1 MNRLKEVR
9 VLNKQRSIMVNK
21 KRMKKEKKKKLIF
34 ANIGK
39 ILRKLG
45 STVKSSAVRTKD
57 KLSLN
62 VNNTD
67 NYGYVGLGPT
77 NDAENSLEYMKAMEW
92 ALNEKHITNIALT
105 GPYGAGKSS
114 IIKTFLKK
122 HPSIKYINIS
132 LAMFRKNGQEEIN
145 GADEEFEKMLE
156 EGILKQLFYKV
167 NYTKIPQ
174 SRYRKLH
181 KVSFQTSFFRVIC
194 TLVLISSFTFLFAPG
209 KVKEIIDT
217 YSTTMQEMFG
227 WSELRQ
233 GIFASILGLFIIG
246 IMTCLFRWVNTKWKS
261 IEINVADKATI
272 KTDEEG
278 DAFSLNK
285 NMDEILYFFEETDYS
300 FVVIED
306 IDRFDTPEVYIKLR
320 EINKIINDYDAISR
334 RIIFVYALKDD
345 IFHNED
351 RTKFFDFIIPVIP
364 YVDTTN
370 SGEYFRKCLDNL
382 KTKGLAFNISNE
394 YIMNI
399 APFISDMRV
408 LNNICNEFI
417 IFKKTIKDSQELNRL
432 QDEQMLSMM
441 ILKNMYPREFAELQE
456 AEGIIKK
463 AYADRSAFIEKITV
477 NLQKE
482 VTDAEAKKK
491 ISDSQGV
498 LDAECV
504 KLAFI
509 QKLIGDKGMFSNLK
523 VNGKT
528 YTRDDILKEDFS
540 LTQIGKGDVTITY
553 SNPTNYYNTSS
564 YSFNLSNI
572 ELLKCSDGITF
583 YEKCDRAI
591 ANDKKNRKQIVQNFI
606 EKQQELYRLR
616 SKSMKMLI
624 QEYGVS
630 EVLSEEVRKNKLV
643 TFMLRHGYIDDTY
656 QMYINY
662 FLPGSITVD
671 ELNFILNI
679 RNYVGSTDWDYRI
692 IHPGNVIDRLFDY
705 EFEQQK
711 ECLNFDI
718 ADYFYSDDKKS
729 DKKIGFTKQ
738 LAKDDIDSRKF
749 IKEYYIRAKNRAEF
763 IRNLAQQ
770 KPLLWYDVCADE
782 GLGHGDKLSYL
793 KDIFMFL
800 KVENIVLQ
808 NVAAGQKSSLCS
820 IQSFIVESDDVIEL
834 LQEAGVQKVMR
845 VLIDLKV
852 KFKNIDLLKVD
863 EEIICGIFANELY
876 EITLN
881 MLQKYADYKAGN
893 KVTDFATNIY
903 TYILK
908 LEEPS
913 VISYLEKNIRQFVTE
928 VILPTEENVKEEIS
942 TVLKCIKLF
951 DYDENLSIQIIQKM
965 EVILEDF
972 KSWFDQIAQKKDVR
986 NIADA
991 FLEENKVQASIANI
1005 DEYKGKYGFTNTLC
1019 AFIDDNIEKLLA
1031 DVSVNDTCVKEILK
1045 QNINESTIE
1054 KILSTYKME
1063 EFSEKLNAYRSNVV
1077 ETMIRLKYFVYAKSR
1092 YSELLSA
1099 FPLIL
1104 PLFAKHYWDEFQAD
1118 IPSIRFDTSILE
1130 RFLTSDLDDEKKI
1143 AFLKKVDTSQMTD
1156 IMIEF
1161 VKCTNEAI
1169 PKQYL
1174 RATWSKLDV
1183 NDRPAFMVK
1192 HFSSFDISEIQSM
1205 FAQMSDEY
1213 HSLRQ
1218 ENKWHEVLLKKDSVN
1233 ELLLKKLKDAGYI
1246 SSYDIKKEKKSVLE
1260 AKVQKLVA
1268 RVKAK
1273 K

>member
-1 MNRLKEVR
+1 M
-9 VLNKQRSIMVNK
+9 NK

-34 ANIGK
+34 ANIGRV
-39 ILRKLG
+39 LCKLG

-77 NDAENSLEYMKAMEW
+77 DDAENSFEYMRAMEW
-92 ALNEKHITNIALT
+92 ALNEKHITNIAIT
-105 GPYGAGKSS
+105 GPFGAGKSS

-132 LAMFRKNGQEEIN
+132 LAMFRKNGQEEIK
-145 GADEEFEKMLE
+145 GSDADFEKELE

-167 NYTKIPQ
+167 NYTQMPQ

-181 KVSFQTSFFRVIC
+181 KVSFETNFLRVIC
-194 TLVLISSFTFLFAPG
+194 TIVFVFCFLFLFAPT
-209 KVKEIIDT
+209 KVEEIINT
-217 YSTTMQEMFG
+217 YSTTMQKLFG
-227 WSELRQ
+227 WSEFSQ
-233 GIFASILGLFIIG
+233 GIIASGLGLFIIG
-246 IMTCLFRWVNTKWKS
+246 IMTFLFRWINTKWKS
-261 IEINVADKATI
+261 VEINIADKAI
-272 KTDEEG
+272 FKTDENG
-278 DAFSLNK
+278 DSFSFNK

-306 IDRFDTPEVYIKLR
+306 LDRFNTPEVYIKLR

-351 RTKFFDFIIPVIP
+351 RTKFFDFILPVIP
-364 YVDTTN
+364 YVDATN
-370 SGEYFRKCLDNL
+370 SGEYLRKCLDNL
-382 KTKGLAFNISNE
+382 KATGMVFNISNE

-417 IFKKTIKDSQELNRL
+417 IFKKTIKDNQELSRL
-432 QDEQMLSMM
+432 QDEQMLSIM
-441 ILKNMYPREFAELQE
+441 ILKNMYPREFAGLQE

-463 AYADRSAFIEKITV
+463 AYADRSDFIKKIAVDLQNTV
-477 NLQKE
+477 NE
-482 VTDAEAKKK
+482 AEAEKKL
-491 ISDSQGV
+491 SDSQGI
-498 LDAECV
+498 LDAEAV

-509 QKLIGDKGMFSNLK
+509 QKLVGDKGMFTHLK
-523 VNGKT
+523 APNGKT
-528 YTRDDILKEDFS
+528 YKKSDILKEDFS
-540 LTQIGKGDVTITY
+540 LTQIGKGAVTVSY
-553 SNPTNYYNTSS
+553 SATDYYGTSS
-564 YSFNLSNI
+564 SFEIRNI
-572 ELLKCSDGITF
+572 ELFKCSDGITF

-591 ANDKKNRKQIVQNFI
+591 ANDKRNRKQIVQNFI
-606 EKQQELYRLR
+606 EKQQELYSLR
-616 SKSMKMLI
+616 SKSMRMLI

-662 FLPGSITVD
+662 FLPGSITAD

-679 RNYVGSTDWDYRI
+679 RNFVGSADWDYRI
-692 IHPGNVIDRLFDY
+692 IHPGNVIERLFDY
-705 EFEQQK
+705 ELEQQK

-718 ADYFYSDDKKS
+718 ADYFYSDDKIS

-738 LAKDDIDSRKF
+738 LAKADIDSRKF
-749 IKEYYIRAKNRAEF
+749 IKEYYVRVQNRAEF

-782 GLGHGDKLSYL
+782 NLGHSDKLSYL
-793 KDIFMFL
+793 KDIFMCL
-800 KVENIVLQ
+800 KVEDIVLQ
-808 NVAAGQKSSLCS
+808 DVAAGEESSLCS

-834 LQEAGVQKVMR
+834 LQEAGAQKVMR
-845 VLIDLKV
+845 VLTELKV

-863 EEIICGIFANELY
+863 KEIISGIFANELFV
-876 EITLN
+876 ISLN

-893 KVTDFATNIY
+893 KVADFATNIY

-908 LEEPS
+908 LEEPV
-913 VISYLEKNIRQFVTE
+913 VINYLERNICEFVTE

-942 TVLKCIKLF
+942 TVLKCIKLL
-951 DYDENLSIQIIQKM
+951 DYDECLSVQIIRKM
-965 EVILEDF
+965 DVMLEDT
-972 KSWFDQIAQKKDVR
+972 KAWFAQIDQKKDVR

-1005 DEYKGKYGFTNTLC
+1005 DAYKGKYGFTATLC
-1019 AFIDDNIEKLLA
+1019 AFVDDNIEKLLA
-1031 DVSVNDTCVKEILK
+1031 DDGINDTRVKEMLK

-1063 EFSEKLNAYRSNVV
+1063 SFSENLNVYRSNVV

-1099 FPLIL
+1099 FPALL
-1104 PLFAKHYWDEFQAD
+1104 PLFAKHYWDELQAD
-1118 IPSIRFDTSILE
+1118 IPSISFDTLTLE
-1130 RFLTSDLDDEKKI
+1130 KFLTSNLEDEKKI
-1143 AFLKKVDTSQMTD
+1143 VFLKKGDASQMTD
-1156 IMIEF
+1156 TMIDF
-1161 VKCTNEAI
+1161 VNCTDEAV

-1174 RATWSKLDV
+1174 RTAWSKLNV
-1183 NDRPAFMVK
+1183 NDRPAFLVR
-1192 HFSSFDISEIQSM
+1192 HFTSFDISEIQSM
-1205 FAQMSDEY
+1205 FTQMPDEY
-1213 HSLRQ
+1213 HALKQ
-1218 ENKWHEVLLKKDSVN
+1218 EDNWHEVLLKKDCVN
-1233 ELLLKKLKDAGYI
+1233 EALLKKLKDAGYI
-1246 SSYDIKKEKKSVLE
+1246 SSYDIKEEKKSVFE

>member
-1 MNRLKEVR
+1 M
-9 VLNKQRSIMVNK
+9 NK
-21 KRMKKEKKKKLIF
+21 KRMKKEKKKNLIF
-34 ANIGK
+34 ANIGRV
-39 ILRKLG
+39 LCKLG

-77 NDAENSLEYMKAMEW
+77 DDAENSFEYMRAMEW
-92 ALNEKHITNIALT
+92 ALNEKQITNIAIT
-105 GPYGAGKSS
+105 GPFGAGKSS

-145 GADEEFEKMLE
+145 GADEDFEKVLE

-167 NYTKIPQ
+167 NYTQMPQ

-181 KVSFQTSFFRVIC
+181 KVSFRTSFFRVIC
-194 TLVLISSFTFLFAPG
+194 TLALIFSFLFLFAPE
-209 KVKEIIDT
+209 KVQEIINT
-217 YSTTMQEMFG
+217 YSTTMQELFG
-227 WSELRQ
+227 WNELWQ
-233 GIFASILGLFIIG
+233 GIFACGLGLFIIG

-261 IEINVADKATI
+261 VEINIADKATL

-334 RIIFVYALKDD
+334 RIVFVYALKDD

-364 YVDTTN
+364 YVDATN
-370 SGEYFRKCLDNL
+370 SGEYLRKSLDNL
-382 KTKGLAFNISNE
+382 STTGLAFNISNE

-399 APFISDMRV
+399 APFVSDMRV
-408 LNNICNEFI
+408 LNSICNEFI

-432 QDEQMLSMM
+432 QDEQMLSIM
-441 ILKNMYPREFAELQE
+441 ILKNMYPREFAGLQE

-463 AYADRSAFIEKITV
+463 AYADRSAFIKKITV
-477 NLQKE
+477 DLQNE
-482 VTDAEAKKK
+482 VNAAEAEKKL
-491 ISDSQGV
+491 SDSQGI
-498 LDAECV
+498 LDAEAV

-509 QKLIGDKGMFSNLK
+509 QKLVGDKGFFIDLR
-523 VNGKT
+523 VPNGKS
-528 YTRDDILKEDFS
+528 YTRNDILKEDFS
-540 LTQIGKGDVTITY
+540 LTQIGKGPVTVSY
-553 SNPTNYYNTSS
+553 RAPNNYAGSS
-564 YSFNLSNI
+564 SFQIPNI

-591 ANDKKNRKQIVQNFI
+591 ANDKKNRKRIVQNFI

-616 SKSMKMLI
+616 SKSMRMLI
-624 QEYGVS
+624 HEYGVA
-630 EVLSEEVRKNKLV
+630 EVLSEDVRKNKLV

-662 FLPGSITVD
+662 FLPGSITAD

-679 RNYVGSTDWDYRI
+679 RNYVGSADWDYRI
-692 IHPGNVIDRLFDY
+692 IHPGNVIERLFDY
-705 EFEQQK
+705 ELEQQK

-729 DKKIGFTKQ
+729 DKKTGFTKQ

-749 IKEYYIRAKNRAEF
+749 IKEYYVRAKNRAEF

-782 GLGHGDKLSYL
+782 SLGHRDKLSYL
-793 KDIFMFL
+793 KDIFMCL
-800 KVENIVLQ
+800 KVEDIVLQ
-808 NVAAGQKSSLCS
+808 DVAADEVSSLCS
-820 IQSFIVESDDVIEL
+820 IQAFIVESDDVIEQ
-834 LQEAGVQKVMR
+834 LQEAGAQKVMR
-845 VLIDLKV
+845 VLTELKV

-863 EEIICGIFANELY
+863 GEVIRGIFANELY
-876 EITLN
+876 EITPS
-881 MLQKYADYKAGN
+881 MLQKYADYKNGN

-913 VISYLEKNIRQFVTE
+913 VISYLERNIHEFVTE

-942 TVLKCIKLF
+942 TVLRCIKLL
-951 DYDENLSIQIIQKM
+951 DYDENLSIQIIRKM
-965 EVILEDF
+965 EVVLEDIQA
-972 KSWFDQIAQKKDVR
+972 WFAQIDQKKDVR
-986 NIADA
+986 NITDA

-1005 DEYKGKYGFTNTLC
+1005 DAYKGKYGFTATLC
-1019 AFIDDNIEKLLA
+1019 AFVDDNIEKLLA
-1031 DVSVNDTCVKEILK
+1031 DDSVNDTRVKEILK

-1054 KILSTYKME
+1054 KILSKYKME
-1063 EFSEKLNAYRSNVV
+1063 SFSENLNAYRSDVA
-1077 ETMIRLKYFVYAKSR
+1077 EAMIRLKYFVYAKSR

-1099 FPLIL
+1099 FPVLL
-1104 PLFAKHYWDEFQAD
+1104 PLFAKHYWDDFQAD
-1118 IPSIRFDTSILE
+1118 IPSISFDTLTLE
-1130 RFLTSDLDDEKKI
+1130 KFLTSDLDDEKKI
-1143 AFLKKVDTSQMTD
+1143 VFLKKVDASQMTD
-1156 IMIEF
+1156 TMIEF
-1161 VKCTNEAI
+1161 VKCTDEAV

-1183 NDRPAFMVK
+1183 NDRPAFMVR
-1192 HFSSFDISEIQSM
+1192 HFASFDINEIQSM
-1205 FAQMSDEY
+1205 FTQMPDEY
-1213 HSLRQ
+1213 HALKQ
-1218 ENKWHEVLLKKDSVN
+1218 EDNWHEVLLKKDCVN
-1233 ELLLKKLKDAGYI
+1233 EALLKKLKDAGYI
-1246 SSYDIKKEKKSVLE
+1246 SSYDIKEEKKSVFE

>member
-1 MNRLKEVR
+1 
-9 VLNKQRSIMVNK
+9 MVNK
-21 KRMKKEKKKKLIF
+21 KHMKKEKKKNLIF
-34 ANIGK
+34 ANIGRV
-39 ILRKLG
+39 LCKLG
-45 STVKSSAVRTKD
+45 STVKRSVVRTKD

-77 NDAENSLEYMKAMEW
+77 DDAENSLEYMRAMEW
-92 ALNEKHITNIALT
+92 ALNEKHITNIAIT
-105 GPYGAGKSS
+105 GPFGAGKSS

-145 GADEEFEKMLE
+145 GADEDFEKVLE

-167 NYTKIPQ
+167 NYTQMPQ

-181 KVSFQTSFFRVIC
+181 KVSFRTSFFRVIC
-194 TLVLISSFTFLFAPG
+194 TLALISSFIFLFAPG

-217 YSTTMQEMFG
+217 YSTTMQELFG
-227 WSELRQ
+227 WRELWQ
-233 GIFASILGLFIIG
+233 GIFASGLGLLIIG

-261 IEINVADKATI
+261 VEINIADKATI

-334 RIIFVYALKDD
+334 RIVFVYALKDD

-364 YVDTTN
+364 YVDATN
-370 SGEYFRKCLDNL
+370 SGEYLRKCLDKL
-382 KTKGLAFNISNE
+382 STTGLAFNISNE

-399 APFISDMRV
+399 APFVSDMRV
-408 LNNICNEFI
+408 LNSICNEFI
-417 IFKKTIKDSQELNRL
+417 IFKKTIKDNQELKRL
-432 QDEQMLSMM
+432 QDEQMLSIM
-441 ILKNMYPREFAELQE
+441 ILKNMYPREFARVQE

-463 AYADRSAFIEKITV
+463 AYADRSAFIKKITV
-477 NLQKE
+477 DLQSE
-482 VTDAEAKKK
+482 VNAAEAEKKL
-491 ISDSQGV
+491 SDSQGI
-498 LDAECV
+498 LDAEAV

-509 QKLIGDKGMFSNLK
+509 QKLVGDKGMFLNLK
-523 VNGKT
+523 GSNGKT
-528 YTRDDILKEDFS
+528 YKRSDILKEDFS
-540 LTQIGKGDVTITY
+540 LTQIGKGAVTVSY
-553 SNPTNYYNTSS
+553 SSTNYYATSS
-564 YSFNLSNI
+564 SFEIPNI
-572 ELLKCSDGITF
+572 ELFKCSDGITF
-583 YEKCDRAI
+583 YEKCDRVI

-616 SKSMKMLI
+616 SKSMRMLI

-662 FLPGSITVD
+662 FLPGSITAD

-679 RNYVGSTDWDYRI
+679 RNYVGSADWDYRI

-705 EFEQQK
+705 ELEQQK

-749 IKEYYIRAKNRAEF
+749 IKEYYVRAKNRAEF

-800 KVENIVLQ
+800 KVEDIVLQ
-808 NVAAGQKSSLCS
+808 DVAADEENSLCS
-820 IQSFIVESDDVIEL
+820 IQSFIVESDDVVEL
-834 LQEAGVQKVMR
+834 LQEAGAQKVMR
-845 VLIDLKV
+845 VLTELKV

-863 EEIICGIFANELY
+863 GEIIRSIFANELY

-893 KVTDFATNIY
+893 KVADFATNIY

-913 VISYLEKNIRQFVTE
+913 VINYLERNIREFVTE

-942 TVLKCIKLF
+942 TVLKCIKLL
-951 DYDENLSIQIIQKM
+951 DYDENLSIQIIRKM
-965 EVILEDF
+965 EVMLEDF
-972 KSWFDQIAQKKDVR
+972 KSWFGQIDQKKDVR

-991 FLEENKVQASIANI
+991 FLEENKVQTSIANI

-1019 AFIDDNIEKLLA
+1019 AFVDDNIEKLLA
-1031 DVSVNDTCVKEILK
+1031 DGNVNDTRVKEILK

-1063 EFSEKLNAYRSNVV
+1063 SFSENLNAYRNGVV
-1077 ETMIRLKYFVYAKSR
+1077 ELMIRLRYFVYTKSR
-1092 YSELLSA
+1092 YTEILSA
-1099 FPLIL
+1099 FPILL
-1104 PLFAKHYWDEFQAD
+1104 PLFARYYWDEFQVD
-1118 IPSIRFDTSILE
+1118 IPSINFDTLILE
-1130 RFLTSDLDDEKKI
+1130 KFFTFDLDDEKKI
-1143 AFLKKVDTSQMTD
+1143 VFLKKVDASQMTD
-1156 IMIEF
+1156 IMLEF
-1161 VKCTNEAI
+1161 VKCTDEAV

-1174 RATWSKLDV
+1174 RATWNKLDI
-1183 NDRPAFMVK
+1183 NDRPAFMVR
-1192 HFSSFDISEIQSM
+1192 HFTSFDIGEIQGM
-1205 FAQMSDEY
+1205 FAQMPDEY
-1213 HSLRQ
+1213 HALKQ
-1218 ENKWHEVLLKKDSVN
+1218 EDNRHEVLLKKDCVN
-1233 ELLLKKLKDAGYI
+1233 EVLLIKLKDAGYI
-1246 SSYDIKKEKKSVLE
+1246 SSYDIKEEKKSVFE

>member
-1 MNRLKEVR
+1 
-9 VLNKQRSIMVNK
+9 MVNK
-21 KRMKKEKKKKLIF
+21 KHMKKEKKKKLIV
-34 ANIGK
+34 ANICRV
-39 ILRKLG
+39 LCKLG

-67 NYGYVGLGPT
+67 SYGYVGLGPT
-77 NDAENSLEYMKAMEW
+77 DDAENSLEYMRAMEW
-92 ALNEKHITNIALT
+92 ALNEKNITNIAIT
-105 GPYGAGKSS
+105 GPFGAGKSS

-132 LAMFRKNGQEEIN
+132 LAMFRKNGQEEIK
-145 GADEEFEKMLE
+145 GDEADFEKVLE

-167 NYTKIPQ
+167 NYAQMPQ

-181 KVSFQTSFFRVIC
+181 KVSFRTSFFRVIC
-194 TLVLISSFTFLFAPG
+194 TFALISSFIFLFAPG
-209 KVKEIIDT
+209 KVKVIIDT
-217 YSTTMQEMFG
+217 YSTTMQELFG
-227 WSELRQ
+227 WSELWQ
-233 GIFASILGLFIIG
+233 GIFASVLGLFIIG

-261 IEINVADKATI
+261 VEINIADKATI

-364 YVDTTN
+364 YVDATN
-370 SGEYFRKCLDNL
+370 SGEYLRKCLDKL
-382 KTKGLAFNISNE
+382 STKGLVFNISNE

-432 QDEQMLSMM
+432 QDEQMLSIM
-441 ILKNMYPREFAELQE
+441 ILKNMYPREFAGLQE

-463 AYADRSAFIEKITV
+463 AYADRSAFIKKITID
-477 NLQKE
+477 LQKE
-482 VTDAEAKKK
+482 VAEAEAKKK
-491 ISDSQGV
+491 TSDSQGV
-498 LDAECV
+498 LDVEGV
-504 KLAFI
+504 KFAFI
-509 QKLIGDKGMFSNLK
+509 QRLVGDKGVFLDLK
-523 VNGKT
+523 ALNGKT
-528 YTRDDILKEDFS
+528 YTRSDILKEDFS
-540 LTQIGKGDVTITY
+540 LTQIGKGSVTVSY
-553 SNPTNYYNTSS
+553 RASNNYTGSS
-564 YSFNLSNI
+564 SFQMHDI
-572 ELLKCSDGITF
+572 ELLKCSDGITY
-583 YEKCDRAI
+583 YEKCNRAI
-591 ANDKKNRKQIVQNFI
+591 AKDKKNRKRIVQNFI

-616 SKSMKMLI
+616 SKSMRMLI

-662 FLPGSITVD
+662 FLPGSITAD

-679 RNYVGSTDWDYRI
+679 RNYVGSADWDYRI

-705 EFEQQK
+705 ELEQQK

-749 IKEYYIRAKNRAEF
+749 IKEYYVRAKNKAEF

-782 GLGHGDKLSYL
+782 SLGQGDKLSYL

-800 KVENIVLQ
+800 KVEDIVLQ
-808 NVAAGQKSSLCS
+808 DVAADEESSLCS
-820 IQSFIVESDDVIEL
+820 IQSFIVELDDVIEQ
-834 LQEAGVQKVMR
+834 LQEAGAQKVMR
-845 VLIDLKV
+845 VLIELKV

-863 EEIICGIFANELY
+863 GEITRGIFANELY
-876 EITLN
+876 EITFN

-893 KVTDFATNIY
+893 KVADFVTNIY

-908 LEEPS
+908 MEEPA
-913 VISYLEKNIRQFVTE
+913 VVNYLERNIREFVTE
-928 VILPTEENVKEEIS
+928 VMLPTEENVKEEIS
-942 TVLKCIKLF
+942 TVLKCIKLL
-951 DYDENLSIQIIQKM
+951 DYDEGLSIQIIRKM
-965 EVILEDF
+965 EVMLEDF
-972 KSWFDQIAQKKDVR
+972 KSWFAQIDQKKDVR

-991 FLEENKVQASIANI
+991 FLEGNKVQASIANI
-1005 DEYKGKYGFTNTLC
+1005 DAYKGKYRFTATLC
-1019 AFIDDNIEKLLA
+1019 AFVDDNIEKLLA
-1031 DVSVNDTCVKEILK
+1031 DDSVNDTRIKEILK
-1045 QNINESTIE
+1045 QNINESTIK

-1063 EFSEKLNAYRSNVV
+1063 SFSENLNAYRSNVV
-1077 ETMIRLKYFVYAKSR
+1077 EAMIRLKYFAYAKSR

-1099 FPLIL
+1099 FPVLL
-1104 PLFAKHYWDEFQAD
+1104 PLFTKHYWDEFQAD
-1118 IPSIRFDTSILE
+1118 IPNISFDTLMIE
-1130 RFLTSDLDDEKKI
+1130 RFLTSNLEDEKKVV
-1143 AFLKKVDTSQMTD
+1143 FLKKVDASQMTD
-1156 IMIEF
+1156 TMIDF
-1161 VKCTNEAI
+1161 VNCTDEAV

-1174 RATWSKLDV
+1174 RTAWSKLNV
-1183 NDRPAFMVK
+1183 NDRPAFMVR
-1192 HFSSFDISEIQSM
+1192 HFAYFDISEIQSM
-1205 FAQMSDEY
+1205 FTQMPDEY
-1213 HSLRQ
+1213 HALKQ
-1218 ENKWHEVLLKKDSVN
+1218 EDNWHEVLLKKDCVN
-1233 ELLLKKLKDAGYI
+1233 EALLKKLKDAGYI
-1246 SSYDIKKEKKSVLE
+1246 SSYDIKEEKKSIFE